1 MVFVDKSSLGDQ
13 IEVLSWLLSPKTS
26 LHDPYRALHDPCRVG
41 CIVQHLVGHIACRAP
56 DPWPMMGYYRSPPG
70 SVAVDAS
77 QCSKQLSEQATL
89 MPANIK
95 SNTVG
100 EGGGQKWMI
109 NQTG

>member
-1 MVFVDKSSLGDQ
+1 
-13 IEVLSWLLSPKTS
+13 
-26 LHDPYRALHDPCRVG
+26 
-41 CIVQHLVGHIACRAP
+41 
-56 DPWPMMGYYRSPPG
+56 MMGYYRSPPG

>member
-1 MVFVDKSSLGDQ
+1 
-13 IEVLSWLLSPKTS
+13 
-26 LHDPYRALHDPCRVG
+26 
-41 CIVQHLVGHIACRAP
+41 
-56 DPWPMMGYYRSPPG
+56 MMGYYRSPPG

-77 QCSKQLSEQATL
+77 KCSKQLSEQATL

-109 NQTG
+109 NQTGSAQLEMMKQMDPNFFMLFSLAAKKQASTTVINDAGECLCCSRLGVIH